1 VIVKEQ
7 KQRVSEHKAG
17 SKMHNPQANS
27 TKAGKAKASEDEA
40 RRGRAYRNPRPHVTR
55 TTEKNPTMLTKVT
68 VAAYED
74 AEPEDRAWVRAR
86 WMKEVQD
93 LEKHSEERKTKAKR
107 TCDDMAGDVA
117 SDVEQ
122 QVKDEHEDE
131 GSGAGSSGVRYNRR
145 GNPVPEDDPKVLTG
159 DRDGTERAPLL
170 VSPVSLGRTRAAH
183 ESLRAEVLHLRKP
196 SCSRE
201 F

>member
-1 VIVKEQ
+1 MKSRSRGNQ
-7 KQRVSEHKAG
+7 STRQRRMLPNSG
-17 SKMHNPQANS
+17 SSSHTS
-27 TKAGKAKASEDEA
+27 GKAKAKESTREQHQ
-40 RRGRAYRNPRPHVTR
+40 GRAYRNPRPHVTR
-55 TTEKNPTMLTKVT
+55 TTDKNPTMLTKVS

-93 LEKHSEERKTKAKR
+93 LEKNSEERKKKAKR
-107 TCDDMAGDVA
+107 TCDDMAGN
-117 SDVEQ
+117 VEQ
-122 QVKDEHEDE
+122 HVKDEHEDE